1 MIAADTNLLLRYFVK
16 DNDAQTKAVTRW
28 LAERTADDPVFISM
42 IALCELVWALR
53 SRYRYPPDRVRE
65 LLIAMLETEE
75 IVLEDEAAISA
86 IIASGRN
93 TDFSDEIIA
102 YSSRRAGCR
111 VTMTLDQEA
120 AAMVPSMALL
130 A

>member
-1 MIAADTNLLLRYFVK
+1 MLAADTNLLLRYFVR
-16 DNDAQTKAVTRW
+16 DEDAQTKAVTRW
-28 LAERTADDPVFISM
+28 LAERSADDPVFISM
-42 IALCELVWALR
+42 IVLCELVWVLR
-53 SRYRYPPDRVRE
+53 RRYRYPPDRVRE

-75 IVLEDEAAISA
+75 IVLEDEAVISA
-86 IIASGRN
+86 ILASGRK

-111 VTMTLDQEA
+111 ATMTFDKEA

-130 A
+130 T